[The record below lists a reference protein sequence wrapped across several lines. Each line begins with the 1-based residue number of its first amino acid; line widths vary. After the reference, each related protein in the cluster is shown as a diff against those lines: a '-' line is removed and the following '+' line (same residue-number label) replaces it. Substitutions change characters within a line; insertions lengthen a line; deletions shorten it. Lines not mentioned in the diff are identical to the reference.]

1 MMANALSQGREV
13 AGLGGQEEAHEEG
26 LVLVLAGGIAGAVAQ
41 VGVGAVG
48 ELAGQACASGD
59 CRANCCLV
67 GVAQG
72 RHPWMIWLLC
82 PILDSA

>member
-1 MMANALSQGREV
+1 MRANPHRNTTLLQSV
-13 AGLGGQEEAHEEG
+13 CLF
-26 LVLVLAGGIAGAVAQ
+26 
-41 VGVGAVG
+41 VGAVV
-48 ELAGQACASGD
+48 ELAGQACALGG
-59 CRANCCLV
+59 CPARCCLV